1 MKLITIKQAAEKLGV
16 STRQVDRWVAGDE
29 PFPVKHKPYGR
40 RSYFIE
46 SEIDQWLEKAISD
59 SEKSSYC

>member
-1 MKLITIKQAAEKLGV
+1 VKLITIKQAAEKLGV

-29 PFPVKHKPYGR
+29 SFPTKRKPYGR

-46 SEIDQWLEKAISD
+46 SEVDQWLENAISLNA
-59 SEKSSYC
+59 KSS

>member
-1 MKLITIKQAAEKLGV
+1 MNLITIKQAAEKLGV

-29 PFPVKHKPYGR
+29 SFPPKRKPYGR

-46 SEIDQWLEKAISD
+46 DEVEQWLQKSISE
-59 SEKSSYC
+59 SAKSSYC